1 MNPFSTSRVRPNNNR
16 YRFEL
21 DPASERQASQRFLEH
36 LLTTLEQYRRAA
48 IVGPHGT
55 GKTTLLRSIEPSLQS
70 YFDHVCWIALS
81 SQRRHNIHELLA
93 NIDPNMEG
101 SSQRVCM
108 IVDGYEQLRWL
119 DRILL
124 VRHVKAASFLSL
136 VVTSH
141 TKSRLIPQVR
151 ETRCDVAM
159 AKKLTEEKL
168 DEVPEP
174 LRSKLWSYFEQ
185 KLEATSRHP
194 LNLRDLWFTMYD
206 EFEKHK
212 PQESLPS

>member
-21 DPASERQASQRFLEH
+21 DPTSERQSSQQFLEH
-36 LLTTLEQYRRAA
+36 LLATLDKYRRAA

-55 GKTTLLRSIEPSLQS
+55 GKTTLLRSIEHSLQS
-70 YFDHVCWIALS
+70 HFDAVYWIALS
-81 SQRRHNIHELLA
+81 SQRRHTLHELLA
-93 NIDPNMEG
+93 NIDPNVEG

-124 VRHVKAASFLSL
+124 VRHVKALSYLTL

-151 ETRCDVAM
+151 ETRCDAAM
-159 AKKLTEEKL
+159 AKRLTEEKL
-168 DEVPEP
+168 AEVPEP
-174 LRSKLWSYFEQ
+174 LRGKLWSYFEQ
-185 KLEATSRHP
+185 KLEESVQHP

-212 PQESLPS
+212 PQERFPL

>member
-1 MNPFSTSRVRPNNNR
+1 VNPFSTSRVRPNNNR

-21 DPASERQASQRFLEH
+21 DPASERHSSQQFLEH
-36 LLTTLEQYRRAA
+36 LLSTLDKYRRAA

-70 YFDHVCWIALS
+70 HFDAVCWIALS
-81 SQRRHNIHELLA
+81 SQRRHTLHELLA
-93 NIDPNMEG
+93 NIAPNVEG

-124 VRHVKAASFLSL
+124 VRHVKALSYLTL

-151 ETRCDVAM
+151 ETRCDPAM
-159 AKKLTEEKL
+159 AKRLTEDKL
-168 DEVPEP
+168 AEVPEP
-174 LRSKLWSYFEQ
+174 LRGKLWSYFEQ
-185 KLEATSRHP
+185 KLEATGQHP

-212 PQESLPS
+212 PQERFPL